1 MKKLALFG
9 VAVMFL
15 FALAAAPAFA
25 QAGQTNPPAKTEAKA
40 VAAPVKQAPKAAET
54 KAAETKAAE
63 TKAAETKAA
72 TTKVAAT
79 KATELLDLNTAT
91 KDQLVALPGI
101 GEAYAQKIID
111 GRPYKN
117 KTELKKIVPA
127 ATYAKMEKL
136 VIAKQVKPAETAK
149 ETPKK

>member
-79 KATELLDLNTAT
+79 K
-91 KDQLVALPGI
+91 DQLVALPGI